1 MEENNKMNKTK
12 LNTLIQKLKN
22 EKIAIKELIL
32 INDIQEELD
41 KIKKDTLK
49 RV

>member
-1 MEENNKMNKTK
+1 MNKTK

>member
-1 MEENNKMNKTK
+1 LEENNKMNKTK